1 MEKFEYKTFTLIIPF
16 ESGFDSIEPVFNE
29 MGKEGW
35 ELVSFSFTN
44 PTQSIFKRKI
54 QQ

>member
-1 MEKFEYKTFTLIIPF
+1 MKWEYKTLTLIIPYGIGF
-16 ESGFDSIEPVFNE
+16 EHIETVFNE

-54 QQ
+54 Q